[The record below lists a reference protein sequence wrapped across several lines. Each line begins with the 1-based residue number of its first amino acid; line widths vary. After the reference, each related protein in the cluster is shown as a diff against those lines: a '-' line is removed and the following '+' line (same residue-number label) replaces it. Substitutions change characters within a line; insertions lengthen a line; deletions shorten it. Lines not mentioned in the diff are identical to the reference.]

1 MAAMQ
6 LPKATEM
13 SHQLVAKRIRKR
25 QVVIDATAGN
35 GHDSAFL
42 AEKIGPDGKL
52 FSIDVQ
58 TEAIESTRKRLE
70 EADLL
75 KQATIVLD
83 SHDNLAEI
91 IPKTHHGK
99 VRAIMFNLGYLP
111 GSDKSVKTRWE
122 TSIAAIRSGLD
133 ILAPG
138 GIMTIC
144 AYPGHP
150 EGAEEANALE
160 RFATLL
166 DPYEFCA
173 VSYQFLNLK
182 NDPPF
187 LVAIEREK

>member
-1 MAAMQ
+1 MQ

-13 SHQLVAKRIRKR
+13 SHQLVAKRLRKR

-35 GHDSAFL
+35 GHDAAFL
-42 AEKIGPDGKL
+42 AEKVGPDGKL
-52 FSIDVQ
+52 FAIDVLAD
-58 TEAIESTRKRLE
+58 AIESTRKRLE
-70 EADLL
+70 EANLL
-75 KQATIVLD
+75 KQATLIED
-83 SHDNLAEI
+83 SHENLATI

-111 GSDKSVKTRWE
+111 GSDKAVKTHWN
-122 TSIAAIRSGLD
+122 TSMAAIRAGLE

-160 RFATLL
+160 RFATWI
-166 DPYEFCA
+166 DPYDYCA

-187 LVAIEREK
+187 LVAIEKEK